1 MSGAATFSKERA
13 VFVQIA
19 CNPAFALYVS
29 SSARCAQA
37 QGVIGGAEGGPREVE
52 AAPALSVT
60 LGCLPGT
67 EVRAVR
73 INDANM
79 PDGGA
84 ATARLCFFSQVR
96 NGLVAAC
103 VDLQCTRVW
112 SLPQLFTNR
121 GMMNASFVL
130 PVSDD
135 CATCPEGQGS
145 PAKISKASSGR
156 LA

>member
-1 MSGAATFSKERA
+1 
-13 VFVQIA
+13 VF
-19 CNPAFALYVS
+19 F
-29 SSARCAQA
+29 SARCAQA

-67 EVRAVR
+67 EIRAVR

-84 ATARLCFFSQVR
+84 APACFCFCSQKSETDLLRHVSICTAQEFGPCHSCSR
-96 NGLVAAC
+96 NH
-103 VDLQCTRVW
+103 
-112 SLPQLFTNR
+112 
-121 GMMNASFVL
+121 GMMNASFVF

-135 CATCPEGQGS
+135 
-145 PAKISKASSGR
+145 
-156 LA
+156 